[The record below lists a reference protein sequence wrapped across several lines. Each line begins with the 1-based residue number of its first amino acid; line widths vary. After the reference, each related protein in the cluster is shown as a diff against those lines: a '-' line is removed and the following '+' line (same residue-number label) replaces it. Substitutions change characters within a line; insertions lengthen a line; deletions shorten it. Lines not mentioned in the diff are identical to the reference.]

1 MALTES
7 SSSPPGPPVDAT
19 TQELLDA
26 AIAVFRERGF
36 DKAGVAEIARRAGF
50 TTGAIYSRW
59 AGKREMLVDAV
70 DLVMSHHLLHLLGG
84 TTLAAPDVLA
94 SLGADLVI
102 TDDEA
107 SRALLLE
114 AFVTARRDPEFGQ
127 VLARRLA
134 DDESR
139 LRAIVVAGQQ
149 DGYIDPD
156 ISIDAIV
163 TLCHALGLGVQLR
176 RVVDRP
182 LPAADEWND
191 LIERL
196 ISAVSPRP
204 DQGVS

>member
-1 MALTES
+1 M
-7 SSSPPGPPVDAT
+7 
-19 TQELLDA
+19 
-26 AIAVFRERGF
+26 
-36 DKAGVAEIARRAGF
+36 
-50 TTGAIYSRW
+50 
-59 AGKREMLVDAV
+59 
-70 DLVMSHHLLHLLGG
+70 
-84 TTLAAPDVLA
+84 LA

-114 AFVTARRDPEFGQ
+114 AFVTARRDPEFGD

-196 ISAVSPRP
+196 ISAVSPRS